1 MFLYSIIINLI
12 AAIIAYFIMK
22 YAIIKNL
29 KIPNIV
35 EYFSIYGLTS
45 ISIILIYIKGFY
57 DNVLFLEILIT
68 FIYILYYLRSIDSSR
83 KKYHERFRSMILSFG
98 YTRSS
103 YFETFLSKKII
114 NKILESFFYGVGIHF
129 LFNVLLMDFHDELN
143 IFTIITPTILFFIAS
158 LVKTLKTGNL
168 YKVVK

>member
-1 MFLYSIIINLI
+1 
-12 AAIIAYFIMK
+12 MK
-22 YAIIKNL
+22 YVIIENQ

-35 EYFSIYGLTS
+35 EYFSLYGLTS
-45 ISIILIYIKGFY
+45 ISLILIYIKGFY
-57 DNVLFLEILIT
+57 DNVVLLEIIIT

-103 YFETFLSKKII
+103 YFESFLSKKLL
-114 NKILESFFYGVGIHF
+114 NKIIESFFYGVGTHF
-129 LFNVLLMDFHDELN
+129 LLNVLLIDFHKELN
-143 IFTIITPTILFFIAS
+143 VLTVIIPTILFFIAS
-158 LVKTLKTGNL
+158 IVKTLKTGNL

>member
-1 MFLYSIIINLI
+1 
-12 AAIIAYFIMK
+12 MK
-22 YAIIKNL
+22 NVIIKN
-29 KIPNIV
+29 KEIPNIV
-35 EYFSIYGLTS
+35 EYFSLYGLTS
-45 ISIILIYIKGFY
+45 ISLVLIYIKGFY
-57 DNVLFLEILIT
+57 DNVVLLEIIIT

-103 YFETFLSKKII
+103 YFESFLSKKLL
-114 NKILESFFYGVGIHF
+114 NKILESFFYGVGTHF
-129 LFNVLLMDFHDELN
+129 LLNVLLIDFHSKLN
-143 IFTIITPTILFFIAS
+143 IFTIIIPTILFFIAS

>member
-1 MFLYSIIINLI
+1 MFLYSIFINLI
-12 AAIIAYFIMK
+12 ATIVAYFIMK
-22 YAIIKNL
+22 YVIIENQ

-35 EYFSIYGLTS
+35 EYFSLYGLTS
-45 ISIILIYIKGFY
+45 ISLILIYIKGFY
-57 DNVLFLEILIT
+57 DNVVLLEIIIT

-103 YFETFLSKKII
+103 YFESFLSKKLL
-114 NKILESFFYGVGIHF
+114 NKIIESFFYGVGTHF
-129 LFNVLLMDFHDELN
+129 LLNVLLIDFHKELN
-143 IFTIITPTILFFIAS
+143 VLTVIIPTILFFIAS
-158 LVKTLKTGNL
+158 IVKTLKTGNL

>member
-1 MFLYSIIINLI
+1 MFLYSIFINLI
-12 AAIIAYFIMK
+12 ATIVAYFIMK
-22 YAIIKNL
+22 YVIIENQ

-35 EYFSIYGLTS
+35 EYFSLYGLTS
-45 ISIILIYIKGFY
+45 ISLILIYIKGFY
-57 DNVLFLEILIT
+57 DNVVLLEIIIT

-103 YFETFLSKKII
+103 YFESFLSKKLL
-114 NKILESFFYGVGIHF
+114 NKIIESFFYGVGTHF
-129 LFNVLLMDFHDELN
+129 LLNVLLIDFHKELN
-143 IFTIITPTILFFIAS
+143 ILTVIIPTILFFIAS
-158 LVKTLKTGNL
+158 IVKTLKTGNL